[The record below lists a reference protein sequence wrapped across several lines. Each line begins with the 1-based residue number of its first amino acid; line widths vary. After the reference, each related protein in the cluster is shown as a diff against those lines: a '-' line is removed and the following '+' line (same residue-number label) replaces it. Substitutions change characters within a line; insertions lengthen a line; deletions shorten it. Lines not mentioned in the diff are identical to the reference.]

1 MPDVLKTIISQETIS
16 RKVIARGWDGFA
28 RLSASIK
35 DGWYPAP
42 DALEQYGSA
51 SHGDV
56 VHATGVALGKL
67 LRSIYLCD
75 YFGNQEFRDGIL
87 DLLNQGE
94 AVHSLQRAIYS
105 GTIGARHGRSG
116 EQMQA
121 ISGALTLLAN
131 VVMAW
136 NTYRIQS
143 FRDQK
148 PDELA
153 DNVVAQLAPISHAH
167 INMRGVISFHLEKA
181 AKGLIVPSR
190 GQVVPVSYIKA
201 DS

>member
-1 MPDVLKTIISQETIS
+1 
-16 RKVIARGWDGFA
+16 VIARGWDGFA

-35 DGWYPAP
+35 EGWYPAP

-51 SHGDV
+51 SRGDP
-56 VHATGVALGKL
+56 VHATGEGLGKL
-67 LRSIYLCD
+67 LRSIFLCD
-75 YFGNQEFRDGIL
+75 YFANPEFRDGIL

-94 AVHSLQRAIYS
+94 AVHSLQRAIHP
-105 GTIGARHGRSG
+105 GPIGARHGRSAD
-116 EQMQA
+116 QMQA

-131 VVMAW
+131 VIMAW

-153 DNVVAQLAPISHAH
+153 DNVVAQLAPIAHAH

-181 AKGLIVPSR
+181 AKGLIVPSK
-190 GQVVPVSYIKA
+190 GQVVPVSL
-201 DS
+201 

>member
-1 MPDVLKTIISQETIS
+1 MSQVGYVRVSTA
-16 RKVIARGWDGFA
+16 VQDGA
-28 RLSASIK
+28 LQR
-35 DGWYPAP
+35 
-42 DALEQYGSA
+42 DALTKAGCTRLFEDRA
-51 SHGDV
+51 SGAKSDRP
-56 VHATGVALGKL
+56 G
-67 LRSIYLCD
+67 
-75 YFGNQEFRDGIL
+75 
-87 DLLNQGE
+87 LN
-94 AVHSLQRAIYS
+94 AAFYS

-181 AKGLIVPSR
+181 AKGLIVPSK
-190 GQVVPVSYIKA
+190 GQVVPVSYIEA